1 MLNRTYW
8 KSILRTVRAS
18 LSRFVAI
25 FAIVALGV
33 GFLSGLLASPVDMR
47 LSTDT
52 YCREANLYDIKIQS
66 TQGLTDEDLAAV
78 RAVEGVEGVMPAR
91 DMDLV
96 LTSESGE
103 SLTTRLQS
111 IPEESLPEE
120 EQLNQLTL
128 VDGRMPSAP
137 GEIAV
142 GLTKD
147 FSGTIPAIGDVLTV
161 NQTENDEDVTD
172 ALPQTFT
179 VVGTVRSAAY
189 FSVETEYT
197 NAGTGTIDL
206 FAYAPESSF
215 DMDYYTTFYLSV
227 EGARELNSFSAAY
240 ENKVGAVMDGLEAI
254 KDERVQARYDEII
267 GDAESELDD
276 AWAEY
281 NDKKAEAEQELAD
294 AEQEL
299 KDGWAELADAEQE
312 LADAKVEIDN
322 GQAVLDTNKNE
333 FYLLLPGYK
342 QEIADAKEKILDT
355 QGQLDDAQEQLDAGR
370 AQLEQLSAG
379 KAAFWTMVEEQINP
393 LLAQFQQPPID
404 TSDQSDAATIT
415 AIEQVQALAGLLP
428 SLPPDF
434 DQSQLESLDQLKEGL
449 EALADQGTTLDA
461 SLAALNEQQAQI
473 NAGRK
478 QLSDGWAELQTKEQ
492 ELNDTI
498 ASTEKAFAEADE
510 KLLDARKQ
518 YEDGLAE
525 LEEGRQE
532 LLDGEQEYEDA
543 KAEAEQELAD
553 GKEEILDAES
563 EVRKIEKGKWVLGDR
578 SDNTSFSSYGDNA
591 DKIAAIATVF
601 PVFFFLV
608 AALVALTTMTRMVE
622 EERGQVGTMKA
633 LGYTRGQIAAKYI
646 LYALAAS
653 LAGSAVGMLIGMQL
667 FPRIILSAYNIMYDL
682 PELLTPFNWGFGLLA
697 TTAAVAC
704 TLLATLNACW
714 AELREQPAS
723 LMLPKAPKAGKRIL
737 LEHIGPV
744 WRRLK
749 FTHKVTARNLFLY
762 KKRFFMTVVGIAGCT
777 ALLVT
782 GFGLH
787 DSISDI
793 VEKQF
798 DQLAHYQ
805 MLVSLQDPSA
815 LEGRDLSAILEDDS
829 QITGYLAMTQE
840 DATVVPEEGN
850 EEDNVYITVPSDT
863 GALNDYFTFRQR
875 TTGEAVP
882 FEEGSVVITEKLAER
897 QDVGVGDT
905 ITVENADGKEAAFT
919 ITGVCENYV
928 YHYLYMSADVY
939 REAFGEDPEVNLLYC
954 SLADGVDTPEAED
967 ELSTALLKCRDVA
980 GAQFTHEITA
990 SFSQSLGS
998 INYIVVVL
1006 IIAAGALAF
1015 VVLYNLTN
1023 INITERS
1030 KELATIKVLGFY
1042 DNEVGAYIY
1051 RETSI
1056 LALIGTACGLL
1067 FGIALHTFVI
1077 RTAEV
1082 DMVMFGRSIYP
1093 MSFVWSALLTIL
1105 FSVLVNLVMYRK
1117 LKNISMVESMKAPE

>member
-1 MLNRTYW
+1 MVSTVQ
-8 KSILRTVRAS
+8 KSYRKNILREMKSSISRVVS
-18 LSRFVAI
+18 LFG
-25 FAIVALGV
+25 IVALGV
-33 GFLSGLLASPVDMR
+33 MMLTGLMCIAPDMRTAAQKYYVQQNVFDLRVLSTLGLSQSDISAIAAVDGVDAVQAVKYQDVEGHWTGDEQTTVARLYQLPADPQADTPENMNRPVLLSGRMPEAAGECVVHVMGHGSPVE
-47 LSTDT
+47 LG
-52 YCREANLYDIKIQS
+52 
-66 TQGLTDEDLAAV
+66 TQLT
-78 RAVEGVEGVMPAR
+78 
-91 DMDLV
+91 
-96 LTSESGE
+96 
-103 SLTTRLQS
+103 
-111 IPEESLPEE
+111 LPEE
-120 EQLNQLTL
+120 TEG
-128 VDGRMPSAP
+128 V
-137 GEIAV
+137 
-142 GLTKD
+142 
-147 FSGTIPAIGDVLTV
+147 SGQV
-161 NQTENDEDVTD
+161 
-172 ALPQTFT
+172 FT
-179 VVGTVRSAAY
+179 VVGTVQDPLH
-189 FSVETEYT
+189 FSS
-197 NAGTGTIDL
+197 DS
-206 FAYAPESSF
+206 ESSTVGDGQLDCILF
-215 DMDYYTTFYLSV
+215 VPEGTLTADYYTVCYIKAENAGLYDNYSDEYQAAVDAVAEKLKAIQSV
-227 EGARELNSFSAAY
+227 QCTARREELMDTANDKLTEARAEYDSQKAEAERQFAEAEAKLADAQQQLDAAKTQLEAGEKELAAQKTALPDTMQSGADKLVSSEEQVLEFEEQLQQIELLVNLKKVADPLLTYAEAALRNAEKALDEAEPEDEDYIELRDALAKAQAAY
-240 ENKVGAVMDGLEAI
+240 DNIYNQLQGYQQQLDAGKRQMYKQGLISSPNLSNDQLVTEA
-254 KDERVQARYDEII
+254 KAALRKMKLQLLQGQLQLTTGTASAYTQF
-267 GDAESELDD
+267 DAAQKQLEEG
-276 AWAEY
+276 WAEY
-281 NDKKAEAEQELAD
+281 NAGQTQLEESRTEYESQKAEAEQKLA
-294 AEQEL
+294 
-299 KDGWAELADAEQE
+299 
-312 LADAKVEIDN
+312 
-322 GQAVLDTNKNE
+322 
-333 FYLLLPGYK
+333 
-342 QEIADAKEKILDT
+342 
-355 QGQLDDAQEQLDAGR
+355 
-370 AQLEQLSAG
+370 
-379 KAAFWTMVEEQINP
+379 
-393 LLAQFQQPPID
+393 
-404 TSDQSDAATIT
+404 
-415 AIEQVQALAGLLP
+415 
-428 SLPPDF
+428 
-434 DQSQLESLDQLKEGL
+434 
-449 EALADQGTTLDA
+449 
-461 SLAALNEQQAQI
+461 
-473 NAGRK
+473 
-478 QLSDGWAELQTKEQ
+478 
-492 ELNDTI
+492 
-498 ASTEKAFAEADE
+498 
-510 KLLDARKQ
+510 
-518 YEDGLAE
+518 DGLAQ
-525 LEEGRQE
+525 LN
-532 LLDGEQEYEDA
+532 
-543 KAEAEQELAD
+543 
-553 GKEEILDAES
+553 DAE
-563 EVRKIEKGKWVLGDR
+563 EQVNQIKKGEWYVLDR
-578 SDNTSFSSYGDNA
+578 TSTMSCVTFAQYA
-591 DKIAAIATVF
+591 DRMDAIARVF

-682 PELLTPFNWGFGLLA
+682 PELLTPFNWGYGLLA
-697 TTAAVAC
+697 TGAAVAC

-798 DQLAHYQ
+798 DELAHYQ

-850 EEDNVYITVPSDT
+850 EADNVYITVPSDT

-882 FEEGSVVITEKLAER
+882 FEEGSVIITEKLAER

-905 ITVENADGKEAAFT
+905 ITVENADGKEATFT

>member
-52 YCREANLYDIKIQS
+52 YCREAGLYDIKIQS
-66 TQGLTDEDLAAV
+66 TQGLTGEDLSAV

-111 IPEESLPEE
+111 IPEESLPAEDR
-120 EQLNQLTL
+120 LNRLTL

-161 NQTENDEDVTD
+161 DQAENDEDITG
-172 ALPQTFT
+172 ALPDSFT

-189 FSVETEYT
+189 FSVEAEYT
-197 NAGTGTIDL
+197 SAGTGTIAL

-227 EGARELNSFSAAY
+227 EGAKELNSFSAAY
-240 ENKVGAVMDGLEAI
+240 EDKVDAVMEGLEAI

-267 GDAESELDD
+267 DEAQKELDD

-281 NDKKAEAEQELAD
+281 NDK
-294 AEQEL
+294 
-299 KDGWAELADAEQE
+299 
-312 LADAKVEIDN
+312 
-322 GQAVLDTNKNE
+322 
-333 FYLLLPGYK
+333 
-342 QEIADAKEKILDT
+342 
-355 QGQLDDAQEQLDAGR
+355 
-370 AQLEQLSAG
+370 
-379 KAAFWTMVEEQINP
+379 
-393 LLAQFQQPPID
+393 
-404 TSDQSDAATIT
+404 
-415 AIEQVQALAGLLP
+415 
-428 SLPPDF
+428 
-434 DQSQLESLDQLKEGL
+434 
-449 EALADQGTTLDA
+449 
-461 SLAALNEQQAQI
+461 
-473 NAGRK
+473 
-478 QLSDGWAELQTKEQ
+478 
-492 ELNDTI
+492 
-498 ASTEKAFAEADE
+498 
-510 KLLDARKQ
+510 
-518 YEDGLAE
+518 
-525 LEEGRQE
+525 
-532 LLDGEQEYEDA
+532 

-563 EVRKIEKGKWVLGDR
+563 EVREIEKGKWVLGDR

-653 LAGSAVGMLIGMQL
+653 LAGSAAGMLIGMQL

-682 PELLTPFNWGFGLLA
+682 PELLTPFNWGYGLLA
-697 TTAAVAC
+697 TGAAVAC

-787 DSISDI
+787 DSISGI

-798 DQLAHYQ
+798 DELAHYQ

-882 FEEGSVVITEKLAER
+882 FEEGSVIITEKLAKR

-939 REAFGEDPEVNLLYC
+939 REAFGEGPEVNLLYC